1 MEKNIYAL
9 TYCYEGYENST
20 PYASTVAVS
29 DNIDKLR
36 EKMAECVK
44 EDTREDDETY
54 FLLDDENEWSDE
66 CNYKVE
72 KFYGDCVILQHRK
85 YIGLYTKY
93 TIQKVETI

>member
-9 TYCYEGYENST
+9 TYCYEGYENSR
-20 PYASTVAVS
+20 PYASIVAIS
-29 DNIDKLR
+29 ENIDKLR

-54 FLLDDENEWSDE
+54 FLLDDENEWTDE
-66 CNYKVE
+66 CNYMVE
-72 KFYGDCVILQHRK
+72 KICGDCVILRHRK

-93 TIQKVETI
+93 TIQKVDTI